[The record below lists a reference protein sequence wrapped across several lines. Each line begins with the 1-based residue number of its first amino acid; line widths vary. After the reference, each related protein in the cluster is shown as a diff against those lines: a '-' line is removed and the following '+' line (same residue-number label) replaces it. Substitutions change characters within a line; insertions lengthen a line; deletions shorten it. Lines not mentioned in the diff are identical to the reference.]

1 MPCSRCW
8 SSISRRAVPR
18 GLALCLA
25 TVALSAGSAGQVAGS
40 DLLALGQDHYYN
52 QEYDQA
58 VATFERLREEDRQ
71 NPRAYTLLAKGLL
84 YREFSRLR
92 LLDTGVFRGDPDF
105 YEGTKP
111 KPDPATNAAI
121 LGVFQ
126 EGRNLCQRLLREDGA
141 NRVALHGLAQ
151 LHALRASFELMIGK
165 DYFGAL
171 ASGRRARGLGYRVAQ
186 LHPEFID
193 GSLVAGLDEYM
204 LGSLPWPVRA
214 LIALSGYRG
223 RKKKG
228 LQMIERVASEGQQNR
243 HDARML
249 LTLVYRR
256 ERRYMDAARV
266 FASLA
271 RDFPRAYAFPLEE
284 AAMHRAVDD
293 RAKAIAVLREV
304 DRMRASGE
312 NNFGRMPASW
322 AAALGRTIEML
333 EEELRD
339 EGS

>member
-18 GLALCLA
+18 VLGLRLA
-25 TVALSAGSAGQVAGS
+25 AVALLAGSASQVAAS
-40 DLLALGQDHYYN
+40 ELLALGQDHYYN

-58 VATFERLREEDRQ
+58 VEAFERLREEDPE

-92 LLDTGVFRGDPDF
+92 LLDTGAFRGDPDF

-121 LGVFQ
+121 LGALR
-126 EGRNLCQRLLREDGA
+126 EGRELCQRLLREDA
-141 NRVALHGLAQ
+141 AHRAALHGLAQ

-171 ASGRRARGLGYRVAQ
+171 ASGRRARGLGYRVMQ
-186 LHPEFID
+186 VHPEFID
-193 GSLVAGLDEYM
+193 GSLVAGLDEYL

-228 LQMIERVASEGQQNR
+228 LEMIERVAREGQQNR

-256 ERRYMDAARV
+256 ERRYLDAASE

-271 RDFPRAYAFPLEE
+271 REFPRAYAFPLEE
-284 AAMHRAVDD
+284 AAMHRAADD
-293 RAKAIAVLREV
+293 RPRAVAILREV
-304 DRMRASGE
+304 KRMRESGE
-312 NNFGRMPASW
+312 NNFGRMPAHW
-322 AAALGRTIEML
+322 VGALGRTIEML
-333 EEELRD
+333 DEEIRD

>member
-1 MPCSRCW
+1 MPSSRCW
-8 SSISRRAVPR
+8 SSISSLAVPR
-18 GLALCLA
+18 GLRLCCA
-25 TVALSAGSAGQVAGS
+25 AVALIAGSAGPVAGS
-40 DLLALGQDHYYN
+40 ELLALGQDRYYN

-58 VATFERLREEDRQ
+58 VEAFERLREEDRE

-92 LLDTGVFRGDPDF
+92 LLDTGAFRGDPDF
-105 YEGTKP
+105 YEGAKP

-121 LGVFQ
+121 LGALR
-126 EGRNLCQRLLREDGA
+126 EGRELCQRLLRANAA
-141 NRVALHGLAQ
+141 NRAALHGLAQ

-171 ASGRRARGLGYRVAQ
+171 ASGRRARGLGYRVMQ
-186 LHPEFID
+186 LHPDFID
-193 GSLVAGLDEYM
+193 GSLVAGLDEYL

-228 LQMIERVASEGQQNR
+228 LEMIERVASEGQQNR

-266 FASLA
+266 FAALA
-271 RDFPRAYAFPLEE
+271 REFPRAYAFPLEE
-284 AAMHRAVDD
+284 AAMHRAADD
-293 RAKAIAVLREV
+293 PAKAVAILREV
-304 DRMRASGE
+304 ERMRESGE
-312 NNFGRMPASW
+312 NNFGRMPAHW

-333 EEELRD
+333 DKEIRD

>member
-1 MPCSRCW
+1 MHSSRCW
-8 SSISRRAVPR
+8 SSISRQAVPR
-18 GLALCLA
+18 GLELCLV
-25 TVALSAGSAGQVAGS
+25 TVALAAGGASQVAGS
-40 DLLALGQDHYYN
+40 ESLAVGQDHYYN

-58 VATFERLREEDRQ
+58 VEAFERLREEDRE

-84 YREFSRLR
+84 YRELSRLR
-92 LLDTGVFRGDPDF
+92 MLDTGAFGGDPEF

-111 KPDPATNAAI
+111 KPNPATNAII
-121 LGVFQ
+121 LGVLQ
-126 EGRNLCQRLLREDGA
+126 EGRTLCQRLLREDA
-141 NRVALHGLAQ
+141 ADRIALHGLAQ
-151 LHALRASFELMIGK
+151 LHALRASFELMIDK

-171 ASGRRARGLGYRVAQ
+171 GSGRRARGLAYRVTQ

-193 GSLVAGLDEYM
+193 GSLVAGLDEYL

-228 LQMIERVASEGQQNR
+228 LEMIERVASEGQQNR

-256 ERRYMDAARV
+256 ERHYLDAARE

-271 RDFPRAYAFPLEE
+271 REFPRAYAFPLEE
-284 AAMHRAVDD
+284 AAMHRAADD
-293 RAKAIAVLREV
+293 PATALELLREV

-312 NNFGRMPASW
+312 NNFGRMPRHWAS
-322 AAALGRTIEML
+322 ALGRTIERIDK
-333 EEELRD
+333 ELRE
-339 EGS
+339 EGR